1 LYPLIFIAEMIK
13 LGDNTFGKIF
23 KITSFGESHGMLVG
37 VIIDGTPA
45 GLEFELDIIQ
55 RELDKRRPGQSHIT
69 TSRAE
74 LDKAEVL
81 SGIFNNKTTGAPIC
95 LLVKN
100 EDVDSSKY
108 ERFKE
113 MLRPSQVDYVLS
125 QKFGGFAD
133 YRGSGRFSGRIT
145 AGFVMAGALAK
156 QILNKVNISV
166 FAYTKSIGKI
176 EDSTNYYIKD
186 INNFI
191 QKREI
196 SPVRALN
203 PDLSKKMV
211 HEIEVVQKANDSI
224 GGTISCII
232 SNFPVGIG
240 GPIFNGLESN
250 ISKAIFSI
258 PAIKGIEFG
267 AGFKAAKMKGSEHND
282 PWTIKEGKIRTV
294 KNDSGGIIGGISTG
308 MPIKFTVAVKPTPS
322 IGLTQKSVN
331 IKTMKEEEIKIEG
344 RHDPCI
350 VPRAV
355 VVVESMAA
363 IVLLDYLLIEGKI
376 PSVLKT

>member
-1 LYPLIFIAEMIK
+1 MIK

-37 VIIDGTPA
+37 VIIDGAPA
-45 GLEFELDIIQ
+45 GLEFDLDIVQ
-55 RELDKRRPGQSHIT
+55 RELDKRRPGQSHLT

-95 LLVKN
+95 LIIKN

-108 ERFKE
+108 EQFKDT
-113 MLRPSQVDYVLS
+113 LRPSQVDYVLS

-156 QILNKVNISV
+156 QILNKLNISI
-166 FAYTKSIGKI
+166 FAFTKSIGKI

-186 INNFI
+186 VNNFI

-203 PDLSKKMV
+203 PDLSKKME

-240 GPIFNGLESN
+240 GPIFNSLESN

-267 AGFKAAKMKGSEHND
+267 AGFKAAKMKGSKMKGSEHND
-282 PWTIKEGKIRTV
+282 PWTIKEGIIRTV

-322 IGLTQKSVN
+322 IGLAQKTVN
-331 IKTMKEEEIKIEG
+331 VKTMKEEEIKIEG

-376 PSVLKT
+376 PSVLKN